1 MYNRCTDPLTVV
13 KERRERVAQDILREH
28 LTPEVA
34 EQMVALADGTQ
45 WEADG
50 GVWLKR
56 VRRPGG
62 DPGDVDADPGGSA
75 HGGVAAGRCSA
86 EGPSTQPV
94 ACDYCGFQDPVAE
107 CKRKAFWA
115 PQRGVS

>member
-1 MYNRCTDPLTVV
+1 MYNRCADPLTVV
-13 KERRERVAQDILREH
+13 RERRERVAQDILREC

-62 DPGDVDADPGGSA
+62 ESGDIDADRRGGA
-75 HGGVAAGRCSA
+75 LLCRGTKRTTGGVRILWFSA
-86 EGPSTQPV
+86 PGVGMQAQSV
-94 ACDYCGFQDPVAE
+94 
-107 CKRKAFWA
+107 WA
-115 PQRGVS
+115 P